1 MSSVTRYAISGL
13 TMTTLFAG
21 ISLAKAIES
30 TSAARTNHVAAGAAV
45 LRQSDPLK
53 WTWDS
58 RTSTISRPET
68 ASSPAP
74 LLPLIQ
80 KGPVRVQLQEI
91 AHGLNAPN
99 DLTSVGDGRLFV
111 NQQNGLVA
119 LIKNGTLVTTPF
131 LDVSG
136 RLVSS
141 TGERGL
147 LGLAFHP
154 GYNDPSSPGY
164 RKFYTYTS
172 EPVSGPADFTVPK
185 TGAFDH
191 QSVIA
196 EWQASATN
204 PDVADSATRREVLR
218 IDEPQSNHNAGKL
231 AFAPGESYLY
241 ISLGDGGAGSDV
253 GDGHNPATGN
263 GQDLTTVLGKIL
275 RIDPLDPGL
284 TSSSPD
290 PVSANGKYRVPAGN
304 PFINNSTAV
313 HEIYAYGLRNP
324 FRFSFDAPSGRLIA
338 GDVGQSNVE
347 EVDIIQ
353 AGKNYGWHLKEGTFL
368 FDPSDA
374 SVTPDPSPDP
384 SLVDPVAQ
392 YSHSDGSAIIGGFI
406 EHGPGVPALS
416 GIYVF
421 GDYFGS
427 SGTGR
432 LFYSDFSDGLIQELR
447 IGEPEQPLG
456 IFLKGFGRDDNGDIY
471 ALGDG
476 TPDGGVVLKL
486 VSVAATPGM
495 QNLSTRLNVGGGDDV
510 LIAGFIVT
518 GSESKQV
525 VLRGIGPSLALSN
538 SLADPKI
545 ELHDST
551 GALIASNDDWME
563 SPDQAQIS
571 ALDLAPGDAKEAALL
586 AELAPGSYTAILS
599 GTDGGTGIG
608 LVELYATDDSQA
620 ANPVN
625 ISTRGFV
632 QTDDN
637 AMIGGFI
644 IGGTE
649 SRSVL
654 LRAIGPSLGAAG
666 ISNPLSDPTL
676 ELHDSNGALI
686 TANDNWRDTQ
696 EADITATG
704 IAPADDRES
713 AILTELAPAA
723 YTAIV
728 RGANNSTGVGL
739 VEAYQLQ

>member
-1 MSSVTRYAISGL
+1 MTRYAIPSL
-13 TMTTLFAG
+13 AATVLLAG
-21 ISLAKAIES
+21 ISLNGASEP
-30 TSAARTNHVAAGAAV
+30 TSAANKHRVAADAV
-45 LRQSDPLK
+45 AFRQSDPLK

-58 RTSTISRPET
+58 GSSSISAPEV

-80 KGPVRVQLQEI
+80 KGPVRVQLQQI
-91 AHGLNAPN
+91 AHGLSAPN

-119 LIKNGTLVTTPF
+119 LIENGMLLTTPF

-196 EWQASATN
+196 EWQVSTAN
-204 PDVADSATRREVLR
+204 PDVADSATRREVMR

-231 AFAPGESYLY
+231 AFAPGESYLS
-241 ISLGDGGAGSDV
+241 ISLGDGGAGNDA
-253 GDGHNPATGN
+253 GDGHNPVTGN

-275 RIDPLDPGL
+275 RVDPVDPGL
-284 TSSSPD
+284 TSSSTD
-290 PVSANGKYRVPAGN
+290 PVSSNGKYRVPASN
-304 PFINNSTAV
+304 PFIHNNTAV

-338 GDVGQSNVE
+338 GDVGQNNVE
-347 EVDIIQ
+347 EVDFIE

-384 SLVDPVAQ
+384 SLIDPVAQ

-406 EHGPGVPALS
+406 EHGPSVPALNDM
-416 GIYVF
+416 YVF

-427 SGTGR
+427 SNTGR
-432 LFYSDFSDGLIQELR
+432 LFYSDFSGGLIQELR

-486 VSVAATPGM
+486 VSVAATPAM
-495 QNLSTRLNVGGGDDV
+495 QNLSTRLNVGVGDNV
-510 LIAGFIVT
+510 LIAGFIIT
-518 GSESKQV
+518 GSESEQL
-525 VLRGIGPSLALSN
+525 VLRGIGPSLAVSG
-538 SLADPKI
+538 SLGDPKI

-551 GALIASNDDWME
+551 GALIASNDDWMDG
-563 SPDQAQIS
+563 PDQAQIT
-571 ALDLAPGDAKEAALL
+571 ALGLAPNDSKESPLL
-586 AELAPGSYTAILS
+586 AELAPGSYTTILT
-599 GTDGGTGIG
+599 GNDGGTGIG
-608 LVELYATDDSQA
+608 LVELYATDETEA
-620 ANPVN
+620 ASPVN

-644 IGGTE
+644 IGGTQ
-649 SRSVL
+649 SRSIL

-666 ISNPLSDPTL
+666 IINPLLDPTL

-686 TANDNWRDTQ
+686 TDNDNWRDTQ
-696 EADITATG
+696 EVDIAATG

-713 AILTELAPAA
+713 AILTELAPDA

-739 VEAYQLQ
+739 VEAYQLP